1 MCNGPILSNMVSFAL
16 GVLGTSVLQ
25 QLFNTADL
33 LVVGRFG
40 HNGALASVSATSSLI
55 NLFINLFVGLSVGAG
70 IVVAKNYGAKD
81 FKEASH
87 CLHTSV
93 AVSVI
98 SGIFLAVVV
107 WFLSPI
113 ILKAMDTP
121 EKDNILFGAVT
132 YMRIYFIG
140 MPFMLLYNFSAS
152 ILRAV
157 GDSKRTFFYII
168 EAGIINVILNLV
180 FVILFDMNVAGVA
193 LATTISQAYS
203 SFRCLNC
210 FIHYDGYL
218 RFEWKRLKIYKRSL
232 ISIAKVGIPSGI
244 QSSLFSLSNV
254 LIQSSVNSFGSAAM
268 EGTGAASNVE
278 SYLYFVSNAM
288 SNTVTN
294 FTSQNFGAS
303 KPERIKKVGL
313 YGFAVSASICTVLSV
328 LVFILANPL
337 LSIFKISTDAI
348 TYGKQ
353 RMIATCLTLVICSA
367 MEITTGLLRGIFK
380 PTSAMVSSV
389 LGICVFRIIW
399 VKTIF
404 EKYHYFWVLYLS
416 YPISWFLSFIIQ
428 GILVLH
434 HFRKYEKS
442 VFEQR
447 KEKAQN

>member
-1 MCNGPILSNMVSFAL
+1 MCNGPILSNMITFAL

-81 FKEASH
+81 FKEASR

-93 AVSVI
+93 ALSVL
-98 SGIFLAVVV
+98 SGLFLATVV
-107 WFLSPI
+107 WFISPI

-121 EKDNILFGAVT
+121 SKDNILSGAIT

-157 GDSKRTFFYII
+157 GDSRRTFFYII
-168 EAGIINVILNLV
+168 EAGIINIILNLV
-180 FVILFDMNVAGVA
+180 FVIVFDMNVAGVA

-218 RFEWKRLKIYKRSL
+218 KFEWKKLKIYKRSL

-244 QSSLFSLSNV
+244 QGSLFSLSNV

-268 EGTGAASNVE
+268 EGVGAAANIE
-278 SYLYFVSNAM
+278 SYLFFVSNAM

-303 KPERIKKVGL
+303 KPERIKKVTKL
-313 YGFAVSASICTVLSV
+313 GFAVSAISCTVLSV
-328 LVFILANPL
+328 SVFIFSKPL
-337 LSIFKISTDAI
+337 LGIFKITSSAVI
-348 TYGKQ
+348 FGRE
-353 RMIATCLTLVICSA
+353 RMVATSLSLVICGA
-367 MEITTGLLRGIFK
+367 MEITTGVLRGLFQ
-380 PTSAMVSSV
+380 PTSAMISSV

-404 EKYHYFWVLYLS
+404 EKYHKFWVLFLS
-416 YPISWFLSFIIQ
+416 YPISWSLSFIIQ
-428 GILVLH
+428 GILVIYY
-434 HFRKYEKS
+434 FKKYEKT
-442 VFEQR
+442 VFAERELKMQ
-447 KEKAQN
+447 